1 MRIALVVPGGVDPS
15 GEYRVIPV
23 VLALLRRLA
32 ARHEVEVLALRQQ
45 PQPAQ
50 WMLDGAR
57 VHNLGAGRTRPRAV
71 ALLRQLHRQRPFDVI
86 HSLWSADCGMVA
98 VVAARLLRRPSL
110 VHVTGGELV
119 SLPGIGY
126 GGAQSW
132 RGRLRERLVLR
143 LASRVSA
150 TSAPMLEDLARLGIR
165 ASRIPLGVD
174 LDRWPAR
181 APQPRAAGSAAR
193 LAFVASLNAVK
204 DPGTLLEAMARLR
217 RDGCEVHLDIVGED
231 VLAGRTQKFASDLGL
246 ESCVTFHGF
255 LTQAQLRPLI
265 ERAALLVLASRHEAG
280 PAVVLEAAVAG
291 VPTVGTR
298 VGHVAEWAGE
308 AAVAVP
314 VADPAALATALAQ
327 LLADEP
333 RRLRLAHAAQ
343 ALALAQDADF
353 TARQFE
359 AVYEELSRG
368 GGNTGT

>member
-23 VLALLRRLA
+23 VLALLRRLTV
-32 ARHEVEVLALRQQ
+32 RHEVEVLAMRQQ

-50 WMLDGAR
+50 WTLHGAR

-110 VHVTGGELV
+110 VHVTGGEIV
-119 SLPGIGY
+119 SLPEIGY
-126 GGAQSW
+126 GGAQSR

-150 TSAPMLEDLARLGIR
+150 TSAPMLADLARLGIR
-165 ASRIPLGVD
+165 ARRIPLGVD
-174 LDRWPAR
+174 LDRWPVR
-181 APQPRAAGSAAR
+181 APQPRAGSAAR

-204 DPGTLLEAMARLR
+204 DPGTVLEAVARLR
-217 RDGCEVHLDIVGED
+217 RDGREVHLDVVGED
-231 VLAGRTQKFASDLGL
+231 VLGGRMQRYACELGL
-246 ESCVTFHGF
+246 ETCATFHGF
-255 LTQAQLRPLI
+255 LTQAQLRPLV

-291 VPTVGTR
+291 VPTVGTN
-298 VGHVAEWAGE
+298 VGHVAEWAGA

-314 VADPAALATALAQ
+314 VADPAALATALAR
-327 LLADEP
+327 LLDDEP

-343 ALALAQDADF
+343 SLALAQDADF
-353 TARQFE
+353 TAGQFE

-368 GGNTGT
+368 GGATGT